1 MINDI
6 FKEYTDFKKILKDL
20 KDLLNPK
27 KFIDDGLTL
36 IFPIIYILLFF
47 ISLGFVYQCGDPY
60 CLTCTATKLLGLQET
75 YEKKNI
81 KLILTSISFVILF
94 LSFFISW
101 IISIK
106 TVKSNL
112 SLTVMLITI
121 ILGIWMLLF
130 FSMNQQCGPIPL
142 INYFKEEIWK

>member
-47 ISLGFVYQCGDPY
+47 ISLGFVYQCGDPFM
-60 CLTCTATKLLGLQET
+60 KV
-75 YEKKNI
+75 N
-81 KLILTSISFVILF
+81 V
-94 LSFFISW
+94 
-101 IISIK
+101 
-106 TVKSNL
+106 N
-112 SLTVMLITI
+112 
-121 ILGIWMLLF
+121 
-130 FSMNQQCGPIPL
+130 
-142 INYFKEEIWK
+142 